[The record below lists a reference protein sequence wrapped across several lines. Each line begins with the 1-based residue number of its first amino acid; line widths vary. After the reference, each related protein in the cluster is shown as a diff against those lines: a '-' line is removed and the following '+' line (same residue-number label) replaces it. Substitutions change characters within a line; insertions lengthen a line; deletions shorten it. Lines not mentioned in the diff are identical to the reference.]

1 MQHPNIELVQGL
13 YAAYMGGD
21 RERVAAAF
29 APDVRWHNSGYDAT
43 SGTMVGVDAVLD
55 YLMGENHMEDYNL
68 EVVDMLASDERV
80 AIIAR
85 TSGRRGTER
94 IVNDFVQVIRLADGR
109 VSEVWNYYWDQRA
122 IAEFMPVMA

>member
-29 APDVRWHNSGYDAT
+29 APDVQWHNSGYDAT
-43 SGTMVGVDAVLD
+43 SGTMVGVDAVLG
-55 YLMGENHMEDYNL
+55 YLMGENHMDDYSL

-80 AIIAR
+80 AVIAR
-85 TSGRRGTER
+85 ASGRRGTQR
-94 IVNDFVQVIRLADGR
+94 IVNDYVQVVRIVEDR
-109 VSEVWNYYWDQRA
+109 VSEVWNYNWDQRA
-122 IAEFMPVMA
+122 LAEAMPVTA